1 MIHRGRL
8 VRPGEA
14 SSRSAPWAMT
24 TNIHF
29 DLIASF
35 YDRAIG
41 APDPEYL
48 RAALALPIAGWLL
61 DAGGGTGRVAAQLRP
76 LVGRLVISDLSA
88 PMLAQAQEK
97 GIACPVQTHVE
108 RLPFPD
114 GHFDRV
120 LAVDA
125 LHHFADQRLAVAELV
140 RVLKPGGRLVIEE
153 PDIARFPVKLMALA
167 EKLALMGSHFHSPQ
181 QIGYLMAANG
191 LDPFIQQ
198 QGATAWIIAD
208 K

>member
-1 MIHRGRL
+1 M
-8 VRPGEA
+8 
-14 SSRSAPWAMT
+14 S

-29 DLIASF
+29 DFIASV

-41 APDPEYL
+41 VPDPGRL
-48 RAALALPIAGWLL
+48 QAVLDLPTAGWLL

-125 LHHFADQRLAVAELV
+125 LHHFADQRLAVAELA

-153 PDIARFPVKLMALA
+153 PDIRRFPVKLMALA
-167 EKLALMGSHFHSPQ
+167 EKLALMGSHFSSPQ
-181 QIGYLMAANG
+181 QISYLMAANG
-191 LDPFIQQ
+191 LDSTIEQD
-198 QGATAWIIAD
+198 GLTAWVIAD

>member
-1 MIHRGRL
+1 
-8 VRPGEA
+8 
-14 SSRSAPWAMT
+14 MT

-29 DLIASF
+29 DLIAAL

-41 APDPEYL
+41 PPDPQRL
-48 RAALALPIAGWLL
+48 AARLKLPAAGWLL

-88 PMLAQAQEK
+88 PMLAQAREK
-97 GIACPVQTHVE
+97 GIACPMQTHVE

-125 LHHFADQRLAVAELV
+125 LHHFSDQRLAMAELV
-140 RVLKPGGRLVIEE
+140 RVLRPGGRLVIEE
-153 PDIARFPVKLMALA
+153 PDIRRFPVKLIALG
-167 EKLALMGSHFHSPQ
+167 EKLALMGSHFSTPQ
-181 QIGYLMAANG
+181 QISYLMAANG
-191 LDPFIQQ
+191 LEPVIEQDDAF
-198 QGATAWIIAD
+198 TAWVIAD
-208 K
+208 KQPLP

>member
-1 MIHRGRL
+1 M
-8 VRPGEA
+8 P
-14 SSRSAPWAMT
+14 S
-24 TNIHF
+24 NIHF
-29 DLIASF
+29 DFIASV

-41 APDPEYL
+41 PPDASRL
-48 RAALALPIAGWLL
+48 QAALNLPVAGWLL
-61 DAGGGTGRVAAQLRP
+61 DAGGGTGRVAASLRP

-88 PMLAQAQEK
+88 PMLAQAQDK

-125 LHHFADQRLAVAELV
+125 LHHFTDQRLAVAELA

-153 PDIARFPVKLMALA
+153 PDIRRFPVKLIALA
-167 EKLALMGSHFHSPQ
+167 EKLALMRSHFLTPQ
-181 QIGYLMAANG
+181 RIGYLMAANG
-191 LDPFIQQ
+191 LDPQIHLDD
-198 QGATAWIIAD
+198 AYTAWVIAD
-208 K
+208 KAPGSAC

>member
-1 MIHRGRL
+1 
-8 VRPGEA
+8 
-14 SSRSAPWAMT
+14 MT

-29 DLIASF
+29 DFIASI
-35 YDRAIG
+35 YDRVIG
-41 APDPEYL
+41 PPDPNRLQALL
-48 RAALALPIAGWLL
+48 RLPMAGWLL

-120 LAVDA
+120 LTVDA
-125 LHHFADQRLAVAELV
+125 LHHFADQRLAVAELA

-153 PDIARFPVKLMALA
+153 PDIRRFPVKLIALG

-191 LDPFIQQ
+191 LDPVIEHDSSN
-198 QGATAWIIAD
+198 TAWVIAD
-208 K
+208 KPLHPHP